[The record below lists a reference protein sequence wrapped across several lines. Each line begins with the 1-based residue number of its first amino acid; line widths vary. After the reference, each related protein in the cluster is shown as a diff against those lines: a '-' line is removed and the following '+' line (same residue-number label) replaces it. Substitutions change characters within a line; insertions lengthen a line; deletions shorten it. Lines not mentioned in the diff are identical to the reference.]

1 VFKYQESEG
10 KFRPSAYGK
19 FLSVFFLKKKK
30 NSRRQQT
37 KKAYLLNK
45 NKNCFFLKKT
55 LVS

>member
-19 FLSVFFLKKKK
+19 FLSVFFFLKKK
-30 NSRRQQT
+30 SRRQQT